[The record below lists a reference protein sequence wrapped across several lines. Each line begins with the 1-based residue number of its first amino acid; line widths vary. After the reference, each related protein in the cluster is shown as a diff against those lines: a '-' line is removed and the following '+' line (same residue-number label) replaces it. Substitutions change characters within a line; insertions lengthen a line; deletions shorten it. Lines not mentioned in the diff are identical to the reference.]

1 MNKTFAKE
9 LVDKIDNYQLQQML
23 DNAKAGIKDWTIAS
37 YNNRAFS
44 KGAIWNLLTN
54 AFKLEEWNHPIIKY
68 NLIREF
74 GEYLPE
80 YLKPKTKEKLPEIK
94 VVHQDPIFKS

>member
-9 LVDKIDNYQLQQML
+9 LADKIDNYQLQEML
-23 DNAKAGIKDWTIAS
+23 DNAKAGIKDWTVAS
-37 YNNRAFS
+37 NGNRSFS
-44 KGAIWNLLTN
+44 KGSIWNILTN
-54 AFKLEEWNHPIIKY
+54 GFKLNEWNHPIIKY

-80 YLKPKTKEKLPEIK
+80 YLKPKPKEKLPTVKII
-94 VVHQDPIFKS
+94 HHDPIF